1 MKNTDKSRLDWLNKT
16 GRVTKFSDGWNAW
29 DTSDRNVVFVS
40 GDIRDAI
47 NKAMAAPE
55 EKKEK

>member
-1 MKNTDKSRLDWLNKT
+1 MIQNTDTSRLDWLNKT

-29 DTSDRNVVFVS
+29 DTSDRNVLFVS

-47 NKAMAAPE
+47 DKAMTATE
-55 EKKEK
+55 EKQK